1 MLPRTPDGEA
11 ARAIHACTDTAALGA
26 MLGASRSFFGS
37 AGMIAIGAFGG
48 AALALVGWD
57 AAAVVLFGAGAF
69 AGNGTIEARRRSRQ
83 WAAIIEARLAALG
96 PER

>member
-1 MLPRTPDGEA
+1 
-11 ARAIHACTDTAALGA
+11 
-26 MLGASRSFFGS
+26 
-37 AGMIAIGAFGG
+37 
-48 AALALVGWD
+48 LALVGWD

-83 WAAIIEARLAALG
+83 WAAIIEARLATLG

>member
-26 MLGASRSFFGS
+26 MLGAARSFFGS
-37 AGMIAIGAFGG
+37 AGMIAIGTFGG

-83 WAAIIEARLAALG
+83 WAAIIEARLATLG